1 MINIIIAG
9 PPGSGKG
16 TLAKIVVEKYN
27 LTHFSTGDMLRKE
40 VKHNTPLGQQVASI
54 LERGDLVC
62 DDIVIGMI
70 THELEDHPHMT
81 GFLFDGFPRTLVQ
94 ARALDKLLKAKGSP
108 VNLMIL
114 LDLPDSICIERILR
128 RGTIENRSDDTDASK
143 VQHRLTTYHTIT
155 KPIVEHY
162 KKQGKFITVDSSK
175 TPEYTFNQ
183 VEACLKQIL

>member
-1 MINIIIAG
+1 
-9 PPGSGKG
+9 
-16 TLAKIVVEKYN
+16 
-27 LTHFSTGDMLRKE
+27 
-40 VKHNTPLGQQVASI
+40 
-54 LERGDLVC
+54 
-62 DDIVIGMI
+62 
-70 THELEDHPHMT
+70 
-81 GFLFDGFPRTLVQ
+81 
-94 ARALDKLLKAKGSP
+94 
-108 VNLMIL
+108 MIL